1 VKEIRAWTTRDS
13 AALYNVGGWSSGYFG
28 INDAGHVEVMPQ
40 GAGGPSLDLY
50 DLVQDLQRR
59 GLGMPLLMRF
69 SDILKSR
76 VETLVGCFDSAIQEY
91 GYRGRYRGVYPIK
104 VNQQHQVV
112 EELVEFGRPYGLG
125 LEAGSK
131 PELLAALAL
140 LDSPEALLV
149 LNGYKDVEYAET
161 ALLSQKL
168 GRYPIVVIDRY
179 RELEMLIQVARRLG
193 IRPHIGVRAKLTTR
207 GAGKWMESTGD
218 RSKFG
223 LTATEIVLLVDRLRE
238 AKMLD
243 CLELLHFHI
252 GSQISS
258 VRAIKDAMKEAC
270 RIYVELAAAG
280 AGLKFMDVGGGLGVD
295 YDGSSTNWPS
305 STNYTMQEYAND
317 VVSSLQEACEAA
329 GVPHPDI
336 LSESGRALVAHH
348 SVLVFNI
355 LDVNQVV
362 AGQTPPAVD
371 EAEHAVIHQLVE
383 TWRSVSRKN
392 FQEAYH
398 DALQLKE
405 EATNL
410 FNVGLLDL
418 RGRARVEQLF
428 WGCCEAILK
437 IIRDLDYV
445 PDDLEGLEKGLADT
459 YYGNFSVFQSAPD
472 HWAVKQLFPI
482 LPLHRL
488 NERPTR
494 RGVIADLTCDSDGKI
509 DQFIELRDVKSAL
522 ELHPYDGKPYYL
534 GVFLVGAYQEILGDL
549 HNLFGDTNAVH
560 IALDGDSYRIAHV
573 VEGDS
578 VTEVLG
584 YVQYQKQNLVQRV
597 RQASE
602 EALRKGLLTFE
613 ESALLMKR
621 FDEGLTGYTYLEE
634 EPAPSVSNGA
644 HGLTELPPA
653 PQTVDGPPR
662 PAAAGVPGPQ
672 PAEAEREPIGEGP
685 RPRG

>member
-1 VKEIRAWTTRDS
+1 MKEIRAWTTRDS

-295 YDGSSTNWPS
+295 YDGSSTNWSS

-560 IALDGDSYRIAHV
+560 IALADGGYRIAHV

>member
-295 YDGSSTNWPS
+295 YDGSSTNWSS

-560 IALDGDSYRIAHV
+560 IALADGGYRIAHV